1 MEFYSVDIEMPM
13 SGWNILYEIRSK
25 MGIEAYMRLA
35 ELQQK
40 DNDSIAELARAEK
53 DFVESERK
61 IGEIRELYSAY
72 EKSLSTLSDFRY
84 LRPITMKQVVGI
96 GNNPSPLLA
105 EGTKPSDSRCIQS
118 LYVSSWSDGT
128 D

>member
-1 MEFYSVDIEMPM
+1 MGLYSVDIETLM

-40 DNDSIAELARAEK
+40 DNDSVAELARAEK

-61 IGEIRELYSAY
+61 TGKPRELDRAY

-84 LRPITMKQVVGI
+84 LRPITMRHVIGI

-105 EGTKPSDSRCIQS
+105 EGTKPSDSRYIQP
-118 LYVSSWSDGT
+118 LYVNSWSDGT